1 MGLLLLFFFRYNF
14 NWYYIYSDI
23 NLVVFP
29 SRFLLLA
36 ISLTISPCSLLLLHF
51 CAMVYCTLIYQ
62 ACQVTSFIS
71 FQVLI
76 QVTFFLFIAARHSS
90 SLKADWHAIHR
101 AALCTDD
108 NIDAYNFFSSQ
119 VFQCWSSFGDVVMSS
134 TCVRSVQ
141 TLVHLLIILL
151 VDPVMSN
158 PCVMCTSGTRHM
170 PSSQCGHLLITTF
183 STMLLYYLEYIFLN
197 WLPYYYILYI
207 TFILPWYMSF
217 LFYSPACL
225 SQARRGEGVIQ
236 DSYLGLISMTEIWD
250 LRDFRPIDQTQ

>member
-36 ISLTISPCSLLLLHF
+36 ISFTISPCSLLLLHL

-90 SLKADWHAIHR
+90 SLKADCHAIHR

-108 NIDAYNFFSSQ
+108 NFFDYIPISSQ
-119 VFQCWSSFGDVVMSS
+119 VFQWWYSFGWLGHDESMCNVYKWYKTHAVLSLWSPTDYYLFHHVLRIHSS
-134 TCVRSVQ
+134 TFASV
-141 TLVHLLIILL
+141 
-151 VDPVMSN
+151 
-158 PCVMCTSGTRHM
+158 
-170 PSSQCGHLLITTF
+170 
-183 STMLLYYLEYIFLN
+183 
-197 WLPYYYILYI
+197 
-207 TFILPWYMSF
+207 
-217 LFYSPACL
+217 L
-225 SQARRGEGVIQ
+225 SWIH
-236 DSYLGLISMTEIWD
+236 IS
-250 LRDFRPIDQTQ
+250 